1 MKKIKKFISLII
13 VILMLLSISGCHVN
27 EEDVKNNTLPN
38 NNVINAAPKYYNVG
52 LVNVKSI
59 TEQTNM
65 NCKLLNVIT
74 EECFDSGVRTVINT
88 YTYDNNNDKDIS
100 QDIEKYAE
108 YLMSK
113 DGKMMTILNEDDT
126 CVNIEFMDSSCIC
139 IKYSSK
145 QIEIIVTS
153 IEY

>member
-1 MKKIKKFISLII
+1 MKKISFY
-13 VILMLLSISGCHVN
+13 ILLVVTILCISGCTV

-38 NNVINAAPKYYNVG
+38 NNVINVAPQYYNVG
-52 LVNVKSI
+52 LVSVESI
-59 TEQTNM
+59 TEQTNI
-65 NCKLLNVIT
+65 NCKLLNAIT
-74 EECFDSGVRTVINT
+74 EEHFDSGVRTVINT

-100 QDIEKYAE
+100 QDIEKYTE

-113 DGKMMTILNEDDT
+113 DGKMMTILDEDDT
-126 CVNIEFMDSSCIC
+126 CVNIEFMDSSCIQ